1 MVLFLGLGSQTPFRV
16 LHLFPLGH
24 IFGHGILFWFRLLLA
39 MGFAVG
45 SGIGLLGGGGGV
57 GILAGGIGS
66 ESESDESDESGES
79 GESGKSGDGVGVL
92 FNFSVLFLRVSQTPF
107 RVLHLVPAGHFFS
120 HLIFLSSRGS
130 HIPVMGLHRVP
141 FLHLGSHFLLF
152 FVLASAMVG
161 VGKKILSYSVKMG
174 SQSPVVG
181 LG

>member
-1 MVLFLGLGSQTPFRV
+1 
-16 LHLFPLGH
+16 
-24 IFGHGILFWFRLLLA
+24 
-39 MGFAVG
+39 VG
-45 SGIGLLGGGGGV
+45 MSVGV
-57 GILAGGIGS
+57 GIFGVGIFGGGIGS
-66 ESESDESDESGES
+66 ESDESGES
-79 GESGKSGDGVGVL
+79 GESGESDFGVGVL

-107 RVLHLVPAGHFFS
+107 RVLHLVPGGHFFS

-130 HIPVMGLHRVP
+130 QMPVAGLHRVP

-161 VGKKILSYSVKMG
+161 MGKMG

>member
-24 IFGHGILFWFRLLLA
+24 IFGHGILFWFRLLA
-39 MGFAVG
+39 TGFAVG
-45 SGIGLLGGGGGV
+45 MSVGV
-57 GILAGGIGS
+57 GIFGVGIFGVGIFGGGIGS
-66 ESESDESDESGES
+66 ESESDESDES

-130 HIPVMGLHRVP
+130 QMPVAGLHRVP

-161 VGKKILSYSVKMG
+161 VGKKILS
-174 SQSPVVG
+174 
-181 LG
+181 

>member
-24 IFGHGILFWFRLLLA
+24 IFGHGILFWFRLLATGFA
-39 MGFAVG
+39 MGMSV
-45 SGIGLLGGGGGV
+45 GGGLFG
-57 GILAGGIGS
+57 GGIGS
-66 ESESDESDESGES
+66 ESSDSDS
-79 GESGKSGDGVGVL
+79 ESGKSGDGVGVL

-107 RVLHLVPAGHFFS
+107 RVLHLVPGGHFFS

-130 HIPVMGLHRVP
+130 QMPVAGLHRVP

-161 VGKKILSYSVKMG
+161 VGKKILS
-174 SQSPVVG
+174 
-181 LG
+181 